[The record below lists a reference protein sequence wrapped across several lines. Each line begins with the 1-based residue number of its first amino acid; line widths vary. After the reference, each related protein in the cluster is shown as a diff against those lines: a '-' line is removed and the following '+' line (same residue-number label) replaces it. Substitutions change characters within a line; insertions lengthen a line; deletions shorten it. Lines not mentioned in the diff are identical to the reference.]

1 MDRVAIT
8 VPELAEQ
15 TGKSKR
21 VIYEWARREV
31 DPLPI
36 CRIDGNRYGF
46 VLVSEFEDWARRN
59 RAECA
64 GI

>member
-1 MDRVAIT
+1 MDRIAIT

-15 TGKSKR
+15 MGKSKKQ
-21 VIYEWARREV
+21 VYEWSRRED

-46 VLVSEFEDWARRN
+46 VLVSEFEAWAVRN
-59 RAECA
+59 REK
-64 GI
+64 